1 MEVHLKIIGVLQIG
15 LALLHAFF
23 PKRFGWKEELGSLS
37 ILSRQM
43 MYVHTLFIALTIFL
57 MGILCL
63 TSAADLINTSLGKRV
78 SLGLAIFWA
87 TRLLIQ
93 CIGYSSQLWRGKVFE
108 TIMHI
113 IFSIFWIYMSVVFIA
128 VWLS

>member
-93 CIGYSSQLWRGKVFE
+93 FFGYSSQLWRGKVFE